1 MAVPVRPASSRALTQ
16 PSPASVQVAS
26 LVEAEGAACIGSV
39 VRLSAAELDLL
50 DRHEGIPQGSDPF
63 SAAPPNRYR
72 RQLVRAALGDGSAP
86 VCGSN
91 QPPASPPRWGWR
103 PGLACGR
110 RCRSRVRACCFGQGR
125 SRRSRTSATSTRGRP
140 TPPTP
145 TCARATATSRRSG
158 RSFFFRTADEP
169 PRACSASHACGWW
182 SAQRLDVEGA
192 LVVYDEAGT
201 ERGRWTPPLSPVA
214 LPPGTPLTR

>member
-1 MAVPVRPASSRALTQ
+1 M
-16 PSPASVQVAS
+16 QVAS

-91 QPPASPPRWGWR
+91 P
-103 PGLACGR
+103 
-110 RCRSRVRACCFGQGR
+110 
-125 SRRSRTSATSTRGRP
+125 
-140 TPPTP
+140 
-145 TCARATATSRRSG
+145 
-158 RSFFFRTADEP
+158 
-169 PRACSASHACGWW
+169 
-182 SAQRLDVEGA
+182 
-192 LVVYDEAGT
+192 
-201 ERGRWTPPLSPVA
+201 
-214 LPPGTPLTR
+214 